1 MKDFSDVNHMP
12 PKNKDEKKKKT
23 IPRDKILKA
32 VKGQQF
38 VDLGEPF
45 GESARQYLS
54 FQLTKLIDQEII
66 TGSVITPE
74 GVYLA
79 YTATEVKDIAK
90 LIKAKGIC
98 ILKEVA
104 HENNWDYD
112 SVYLIAK
119 NRLNLLNRK
128 DKKVIIRETALDL
141 VLEQIN
147 AGKDVNLNEVAEELS
162 LDITIIEELL
172 TKLIADKKV
181 EGVMIKSTNT
191 FLPMEML
198 EETIKE
204 KMEDLEMEDVVEV
217 KFSTLAEEYNI
228 SEKEIYNILL
238 KLYNVGDI
246 DVQLNLGQKTCVIKA
261 NITRETIVDRVPDE
275 EKKLDIED
283 LTEK

>member
-1 MKDFSDVNHMP
+1 MSTK
-12 PKNKDEKKKKT
+12 KKDEKKKKT

-32 VKGQQF
+32 IKGQQF

-45 GESARQYLS
+45 GESARRYLA
-54 FQLTKLIDQEII
+54 FQLTKLIDQEVT

-98 ILKEVA
+98 SLKEVA
-104 HENNWDYD
+104 QENNWDYD

-119 NRLNLLNRK
+119 NRLNLLKRK
-128 DKKVIIRETALDL
+128 DKKIITREAALDL
-141 VLEQIN
+141 VYQEIISR
-147 AGKDVNLNEVAEELS
+147 KDVNLNEVAEELS
-162 LDITIIEELL
+162 LELTLIEELL
-172 TKLIADKKV
+172 TKLIDDQKV
-181 EGVMIKSTNT
+181 DGVLIKSTNT

-204 KMEDLEMEDVVEV
+204 KIEDLEMEDVVEV
-217 KFSTLAEEYNI
+217 KFSMLAEEYSI
-228 SEKEIYNILL
+228 SEKEVHNILL
-238 KLYNVGDI
+238 KLYNVGDL
-246 DVQLNLGQKTCVIKA
+246 DVQLNLGQKTCLIKA
-261 NITRETIVDRVPDE
+261 NITRETIIDRIPDE

>member
-1 MKDFSDVNHMP
+1 MSTK
-12 PKNKDEKKKKT
+12 KKDEKKKKT

-32 VKGQQF
+32 IKGQQF

-45 GESARQYLS
+45 GESARRYLA
-54 FQLTKLIDQEII
+54 FQLTKLIDQEVT

-98 ILKEVA
+98 SLKEVA
-104 HENNWDYD
+104 QENNWDYD

-119 NRLNLLNRK
+119 NRLNLLKRK
-128 DKKVIIRETALDL
+128 DKKIITREAALDL
-141 VLEQIN
+141 VYQEIISR
-147 AGKDVNLNEVAEELS
+147 KDVNLNEVAEELS
-162 LDITIIEELL
+162 LELTLIEELL
-172 TKLIADKKV
+172 TKLIDDQKV
-181 EGVMIKSTNT
+181 DGVLIKSTNT

-204 KMEDLEMEDVVEV
+204 KIEDLEMEDVVEV
-217 KFSTLAEEYNI
+217 KFSMLAEEYSI
-228 SEKEIYNILL
+228 SEKEVHNILL
-238 KLYNVGDI
+238 KLYNVGDL
-246 DVQLNLGQKTCVIKA
+246 DVQLNLGQKTCLIKA
-261 NITRETIVDRVPDE
+261 NITRETIVDRIPDE

>member
-1 MKDFSDVNHMP
+1 MP
-12 PKNKDEKKKKT
+12 PKNKDKKKKKT

-32 VKGQQF
+32 IKGQQF

-45 GESARQYLS
+45 DESARQYLA
-54 FQLTKLIDQEII
+54 FQLTKLIDQEVI

-98 ILKEVA
+98 VLKEVA
-104 HENNWDYD
+104 QENNWDYD

-119 NRLNLLNRK
+119 NRLTLLNRK
-128 DKKVIIRETALDL
+128 DKKVITRESALDL
-141 VLEQIN
+141 VFQEIIS
-147 AGKDVNLNEVAEELS
+147 GKDVSLNDVAEELS
-162 LDITIIEELL
+162 LEITIIEELL
-172 TKLIADKKV
+172 NKLIEDQKV
-181 EGVMIKSTNT
+181 DGVLIKSTNT

-198 EETIKE
+198 EESIKE
-204 KMEDLEMEDVVEV
+204 KMEDFEMADVVEV
-217 KFSTLAEEYNI
+217 KFSTLAEEYGI
-228 SEKEIYNILL
+228 SEKEVYNILL

-246 DVQLNLGQKTCVIKA
+246 DVQLNLGQKTCFVKA
-261 NITRETIVDRVPDE
+261 NITRDTIVDRIPDE

>member
-1 MKDFSDVNHMP
+1 MP
-12 PKNKDEKKKKT
+12 PKNKDKKKKKT

-32 VKGQQF
+32 IKGQQF

-45 GESARQYLS
+45 GESARQYLA
-54 FQLTKLIDQEII
+54 FQLTKLIDQEVI

-98 ILKEVA
+98 VLKEVA
-104 HENNWDYD
+104 QENNWDYD

-119 NRLNLLNRK
+119 NRLTLLNRK
-128 DKKVIIRETALDL
+128 DKKVITRESALDL
-141 VLEQIN
+141 VFQEIIS
-147 AGKDVNLNEVAEELS
+147 GKDVSLNDVAEELS
-162 LDITIIEELL
+162 LEITIIEELL
-172 TKLIADKKV
+172 NKLIEDQKV
-181 EGVMIKSTNT
+181 DGVLIKSTNT

-198 EETIKE
+198 EESIKE
-204 KMEDLEMEDVVEV
+204 KMEDFEMADVVEV
-217 KFSTLAEEYNI
+217 KFSTLAEEYGI
-228 SEKEIYNILL
+228 SEKEVYNILL

-246 DVQLNLGQKTCVIKA
+246 DVQLNLGQKTCFVKA
-261 NITRETIVDRVPDE
+261 NITRDTIVDRIPDE